1 MSIAPIPPP
10 MSPELQGV
18 TGAGIE
24 RPAGIRGIAGIAGIP
39 GADRTVPKPDL
50 ADSFSEALNDARAAE
65 HQATDAAD
73 RFAKGDPGMG
83 IHEVVIAS
91 EKANIEIRYATT
103 LKNKALEAY
112 RELMNTQV

>member
-1 MSIAPIPPP
+1 MSIAPITG
-10 MSPELQGV
+10 SPEL
-18 TGAGIE
+18 TDIT
-24 RPAGIRGIAGIAGIP
+24 GIRGIRGIDKPAAG
-39 GADRTVPKPDL
+39 KLDL
-50 ADSFSEALNDARAAE
+50 AGSFGKALADAHAAE
-65 HQATDAAD
+65 HVATDSAE

-91 EKANIEIRYATT
+91 EKANIAVRYATT

>member
-1 MSIAPIPPP
+1 VSIAPITPPAV
-10 MSPELQGV
+10 PEIAGV
-18 TGAGIE
+18 SAAE
-24 RPAGIRGIAGIAGIP
+24 RPAAKPELAG
-39 GADRTVPKPDL
+39 
-50 ADSFSEALNDARAAE
+50 SFSKALSEAHAAE
-65 HQATDAAD
+65 NRATDAAE

-91 EKANIEIRYATT
+91 EKANIAIRYATT

>member
-1 MSIAPIPPP
+1 MSIASIPPP
-10 MSPELQGV
+10 GYAPGVPEIQ
-18 TGAGIE
+18 
-24 RPAGIRGIAGIAGIP
+24 RPTAIDKPAA
-39 GADRTVPKPDL
+39 AKPDL
-50 ADSFSEALNDARAAE
+50 AASFGKALEDAHAAE
-65 HQATDAAD
+65 HVATDAAE

-91 EKANIEIRYATT
+91 EKANISVRYATT

>member
-1 MSIAPIPPP
+1 MSIAPITPPIAL
-10 MSPELQGV
+10 PELQGV
-18 TGAGIE
+18 TGGE
-24 RPAGIRGIAGIAGIP
+24 RA
-39 GADRTVPKPDL
+39 VPRPDL
-50 ADSFSEALNDARAAE
+50 AGSFGEALHNARASE
-65 HQATDAAD
+65 HQATDAAE

-91 EKANIEIRYATT
+91 EKANIAIRYATT

>member
-1 MSIAPIPPP
+1 MSIAPITPPV
-10 MSPELQGV
+10 MPELSGL
-18 TGAGIE
+18 TTE
-24 RPAGIRGIAGIAGIP
+24 RAA
-39 GADRTVPKPDL
+39 PKVDL
-50 ADSFSEALNDARAAE
+50 AGSFSNALKDAHAAE
-65 HQATDAAD
+65 HAATDAAE

-91 EKANIEIRYATT
+91 EKANIAVRYATT

>member
-10 MSPELQGV
+10 TISPELQSV
-18 TGAGIE
+18 ERITGGE
-24 RPAGIRGIAGIAGIP
+24 RGPAR
-39 GADRTVPKPDL
+39 PDL
-50 ADSFSEALNDARAAE
+50 GGAFGKVLQEAHAAE
-65 HQATDAAD
+65 HTATDAAE
-73 RFAKGDPGMG
+73 RFAKGDPNMG

-91 EKANIEIRYATT
+91 EKANISIRYATT

>member
-1 MSIAPIPPP
+1 MSIAPITLPGTPPV
-10 MSPELQGV
+10 MPEIQGV
-18 TGAGIE
+18 TATPRGA
-24 RPAGIRGIAGIAGIP
+24 
-39 GADRTVPKPDL
+39 PKVDL
-50 ADSFSEALNDARAAE
+50 AGTFGKALQDARAAE
-65 HQATDAAD
+65 HTATDAAE

-91 EKANIEIRYATT
+91 EKANISIRYATT

>member
-1 MSIAPIPPP
+1 MSIAPIQLPVA
-10 MSPELQGV
+10 PEVGSITGV
-18 TGAGIE
+18 E
-24 RPAGIRGIAGIAGIP
+24 KPAR
-39 GADRTVPKPDL
+39 DKVDL
-50 ADSFSEALNDARAAE
+50 AGSFGKALADAHAAE
-65 HQATDAAD
+65 HNATDAAE

-91 EKANIEIRYATT
+91 EKANISVRYATT

>member
-1 MSIAPIPPP
+1 MSIASISAP
-10 MSPELQGV
+10 SAPELQSITGV
-18 TGAGIE
+18 E
-24 RPAGIRGIAGIAGIP
+24 KPAR
-39 GADRTVPKPDL
+39 DKLDL
-50 ADSFSEALNDARAAE
+50 AGSFGQALKDAHAAE
-65 HQATDAAD
+65 HVATDSAE

-91 EKANIEIRYATT
+91 EKANIAVRYATT

>member
-1 MSIAPIPPP
+1 MSIAPINPIA
-10 MSPELQGV
+10 SPELQGV
-18 TGAGIE
+18 AGIE
-24 RPAGIRGIAGIAGIP
+24 KAPAGK
-39 GADRTVPKPDL
+39 VDL
-50 ADSFSEALNDARAAE
+50 AGSFGKALAEAHGAE
-65 HQATDAAD
+65 NTATDAAE

-91 EKANIEIRYATT
+91 EKANIAVRYATT

>member
-1 MSIAPIPPP
+1 MSISPIQPPGSLAAPEITGVAGTERRDRV
-10 MSPELQGV
+10 ELG
-18 TGAGIE
+18 G
-24 RPAGIRGIAGIAGIP
+24 
-39 GADRTVPKPDL
+39 
-50 ADSFSEALNDARAAE
+50 SFRKALDDAHAAE
-65 HQATDAAD
+65 HTATDAAE

-91 EKANIEIRYATT
+91 EKANIAIRYATT

>member
-1 MSIAPIPPP
+1 MSIAPISVPAVPAPPVAI
-10 MSPELQGV
+10 ELPRV
-18 TGAGIE
+18 SVVE
-24 RPAGIRGIAGIAGIP
+24 RTA
-39 GADRTVPKPDL
+39 PKVDL
-50 ADSFSEALNDARAAE
+50 ADSFGKALADAHAAE
-65 HQATDAAD
+65 HTATDAAE

-91 EKANIEIRYATT
+91 EKANISVRYATT